1 MGAVQMAPPHLPS
14 MSVEE
19 YLQLDRSS
27 IEVRYE
33 YIDGYVTM
41 LAGGTLDHATIGAN
55 IISILRHSLRGTP
68 CRVFISGARVRL
80 SRTRFVYP
88 DASVSCDEQERGQSD
103 YVQSPRLVVEVLSP
117 STEGYDRGRKFGF
130 YRECPTIQEYL
141 LIDALRP
148 MLKVYRRERHDLWIL
163 RAYLL
168 DEDVELINLGMRF
181 PVSDVYEDVIFPPED
196 ESTTL

>member
-1 MGAVQMAPPHLPS
+1 MLMALPHNPS

-27 IEVRYE
+27 LETRYE

-55 IISILRHSLRGTP
+55 IISILRRSLRGSS
-68 CRVFISGARVRL
+68 CRVFTSDARVRI

-88 DASVSCDEQERGQSD
+88 DASVSCDEQDRGQSD
-103 YVQSPRLVVEVLSP
+103 NVQSPRLVVEVLSP

-141 LIDALRP
+141 LIDAQRP
-148 MLKVYRRERHDLWIL
+148 MLEVYRRERHDLWLL
-163 RAYLL
+163 RAYRL
-168 DEDVELINLGMRF
+168 DEEVELTNLGVRF
-181 PVSDVYEDVIFPPED
+181 PVSAVYEDVIFPPQD
-196 ESTTL
+196 ENTRL